1 MCSSVLLGENVIS
14 LKKLIKNPRNLQGVL
29 GLKELAVSKTQKV
42 SLTHG
47 ANSREQINIKCYANS
62 NKGYEDK

>member
-14 LKKLIKNPRNLQGVL
+14 LKKLIKTPRNLQGVL

-47 ANSREQINIKCYANS
+47 ANSREQINI
-62 NKGYEDK
+62 